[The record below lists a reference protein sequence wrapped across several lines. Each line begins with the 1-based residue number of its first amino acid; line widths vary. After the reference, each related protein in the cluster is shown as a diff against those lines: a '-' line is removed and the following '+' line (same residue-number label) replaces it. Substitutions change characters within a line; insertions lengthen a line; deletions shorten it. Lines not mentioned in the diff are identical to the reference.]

1 MIVYV
6 LASIAGIFGLDE
18 NGNVIEYSGFPRSP
32 EEIAYRI
39 SLLQEGGSINELE
52 KLIGSLAEKKVEEII
67 VEDVK
72 LAEEIRKMK
81 DSPPVRVSKETNV
94 PLLFRQN
101 VVETCIDVGFVRS
114 ESEFISI
121 LYETSMFLTRSRVK
135 KASERRDQLVKQAIE
150 AIDDVDKSLNVFA
163 SRIREWYSLHFPELD
178 ELLSSHETFVR
189 TLHKIGLRERYNH
202 ETLAKIGLSEEH
214 IKKIMDRAQ
223 TSIGAKIVEEDFN
236 PIGDFGENII
246 SLYRLRRKLEDY
258 VDKVMI
264 EVAPNLRELA
274 GPLLGARL
282 ISLAGGIDALGKMPA
297 STIQVLGAEKALFR
311 SLKVGSRPP
320 KHGVI
325 FQHPLIHSAPRWQRG
340 KIARSLAGKLSIAIK
355 VDAYSGNI
363 VADDLMASIEK
374 RIEEIRKKYP
384 KPPPRKVKKKEVRKR
399 EKRRRSR
406 KRRQSNTIT

>member
-1 MIVYV
+1 MLVYV

-18 NGNVIEYSGFPRSP
+18 NGNVIGYVSFPRSP
-32 EEIAYRI
+32 EEIAHRI

-52 KLIGSLAEKKVEEII
+52 NLIGNLVEKKVEEII
-67 VEDVK
+67 VENVE
-72 LAEEIRKMK
+72 LAKGIRKIK
-81 DSPPVRVSKETNV
+81 DSPPVRVSKEGNI

-101 VVETCIDVGFVRS
+101 VVDMCIDAGFASS
-114 ESEFISI
+114 ENEFASI
-121 LYETSMFLTRSRVK
+121 LYETSMFLARSRVK

-150 AIDDVDKSLNVFA
+150 AIDDLDKSLNVFA

-189 TLHKIGLRERYNH
+189 TLYKIGLRERYDH
-202 ETLAKIGLSEEH
+202 EKLAKIGLSEEH
-214 IKKIMDRAQ
+214 VKKIMERAQ
-223 TSIGAKIVEEDFN
+223 TSIGAKIVEEDLN
-236 PIGDFGENII
+236 PIEDFGGNII

-282 ISLAGGIDALGKMPA
+282 ISLAGGIDALSRLPA

-311 SLKVGSRPP
+311 SLKSGSRPP

-325 FQHPLIHSAPRWQRG
+325 FQHPMIHSAPRWQRG
-340 KIARSLAGKLSIAIK
+340 KIARTLAGKLSIAIK
-355 VDAYSGNI
+355 VDAFSGNA
-363 VADDLMASIEK
+363 VADDLMDSIEK
-374 RIEEIRKKYP
+374 RIEEIRRKYP
-384 KPPPRKVKKKEVRKR
+384 KAPPRKARKKEVRKR
-399 EKRRRSR
+399 EKKRKPRMRR
-406 KRRQSNTIT
+406 K

>member
-1 MIVYV
+1 MIVHV
-6 LASIAGIFGLDE
+6 LTSIAGIFGLDE
-18 NGNVIEYSGFPRSP
+18 NGNVIEYISFPRNP
-32 EEIAYRI
+32 EDIAYRI
-39 SLLQEGGSINELE
+39 SLLQEGESINELE
-52 KLIGSLAEKKVEEII
+52 NLVGSLVEKKAEEII
-67 VEDVK
+67 VENAE
-72 LAEEIRKMK
+72 LAKEIRKMR
-81 DSPPVRVSKETNV
+81 DSPPVRVSKEADI

-101 VVETCIDVGFVRS
+101 VAKMCIDVGFVRS
-114 ESEFISI
+114 ENEFTSI
-121 LYETSMFLTRSRVK
+121 LYETSMFLARSRVK

-189 TLHKIGLRERYNH
+189 TLHNIGLRERYNH
-202 ETLAKIGLSEEH
+202 DTLVKIGLSEEN
-214 IKKIMDRAQ
+214 IKKIVERAK
-223 TSIGAKIVEEDFN
+223 TSIGAKMVEEDFN
-236 PIGDFGENII
+236 PIGDFGGNII

-282 ISLAGGIDALGKMPA
+282 ISLAGGIDALSKMPA

-311 SLKVGSRPP
+311 SLKSGSRPP

-325 FQHPLIHSAPRWQRG
+325 FQHPMIHSAPRWQRG

-363 VADDLMASIEK
+363 VADDLMTSIEK
-374 RIEEIRKKYP
+374 RIEEIRRKYP
-384 KPPPRKVKKKEVRKR
+384 KPPPRKAKKKEVRKR
-399 EKRRRSR
+399 EKKRRPRTRRR
-406 KRRQSNTIT
+406 

>member
-6 LASIAGIFGLDE
+6 LTSIAGIFGLDE
-18 NGNVIEYSGFPRSP
+18 NANVIEYVGFPRSP
-32 EEIAYRI
+32 KEIAYRM
-39 SLLQEGGSINELE
+39 SLLQEGKSINEFEELV
-52 KLIGSLAEKKVEEII
+52 GSLVEKKVEEII
-67 VEDVK
+67 VENVE
-72 LAEEIRKMK
+72 LAKEIRKMK
-81 DSPPVRVSKETNV
+81 DSPVVSVSKEADI
-94 PLLFRQN
+94 PLFFRQN
-101 VVETCIDVGFVRS
+101 VVEMCIDVGFVSS
-114 ESEFISI
+114 ENEFTSI
-121 LYETSMFLTRSRVK
+121 LYETSMFLARTRVK

-150 AIDDVDKSLNVFA
+150 AIDDIDKSLNVFA

-189 TLHKIGLRERYNH
+189 TLHRIGLRERYNH

-214 IKKIMDRAQ
+214 IKKIVERAK
-223 TSIGAKIVEEDFN
+223 TSIGAKMVEEDFN
-236 PIGDFGENII
+236 PIGDFGGNII
-246 SLYRLRRKLEDY
+246 SLYRLRKKLEDY

-282 ISLAGGIDALGKMPA
+282 ISLAGGIDVLSKMPA
-297 STIQVLGAEKALFR
+297 STVQVLGAEKALFR
-311 SLKVGSRPP
+311 SLKSGSRPP

-325 FQHPLIHSAPRWQRG
+325 FQHPMIHSAPRWQRG
-340 KIARSLAGKLSIAIK
+340 KIARSLAGKLSIAIR

-384 KPPPRKVKKKEVRKR
+384 KPPPRKAKKKKVRKH
-399 EKRRRSR
+399 EKKRRPRTR
-406 KRRQSNTIT
+406 TK